1 MTARKPR
8 SVSLSASYRAVIDL
22 LVAHGAL
29 SRADIARAL
38 RLSKPAVSSAV
49 ANLIARGAIQ
59 EVGVGESAG
68 GRRPILL
75 RLGGAGQ
82 VVAGVEIDPKF
93 CRIALTDLDGQ
104 VLEMHEA
111 PLRDPREDAVADL
124 VADDLRAQLATRPD
138 AMFLGCG
145 IAVPGLRGA
154 DGDTV
159 TYATTLAWDRV
170 NLRPLL
176 AARLQAPV
184 VLVNRG
190 KAAALGEL
198 WYRGRAPQADLIYI
212 YLGTGVGG
220 GILLNNAVHEGA
232 DRAAGEI
239 GHMIVDPRGPLC
251 KCGNHGCL
259 ETLISGPAVALRA
272 QAAIK
277 AGRATL
283 LTQWLAGQ
291 SLDVLTAKMVADAA
305 LAGDPLALEILEQTA
320 GYLGIAVANLV
331 NLLNPQLVVLGGPAS
346 RWGNL
351 LLEATQRAVQ
361 QRALDVPR
369 RSVRIVLSQAGDV
382 TVTLGAAAMILRQ
395 ASQLLTAGW

>member
-1 MTARKPR
+1 
-8 SVSLSASYRAVIDL
+8 
-22 LVAHGAL
+22 
-29 SRADIARAL
+29 
-38 RLSKPAVSSAV
+38 
-49 ANLIARGAIQ
+49 
-59 EVGVGESAG
+59 
-68 GRRPILL
+68 
-75 RLGGAGQ
+75 
-82 VVAGVEIDPKF
+82 
-93 CRIALTDLDGQ
+93 
-104 VLEMHEA
+104 
-111 PLRDPREDAVADL
+111 
-124 VADDLRAQLATRPD
+124 
-138 AMFLGCG
+138 MFLGCG
-145 IAVPGLRGA
+145 IAVPGLISA

-176 AARLQAPV
+176 AARLQTAV
-184 VLVNRG
+184 VLVDRG

-198 WYRGRAPQADLIYI
+198 WYRGRATQADLIYI
-212 YLGTGVGG
+212 YLGTGVGDG
-220 GILLNNAVHEGA
+220 LVFNNTVHEGA

-259 ETLISGPAVALRA
+259 ETLISGPAVAMRA

-283 LTQWLAGQ
+283 LTHWLAGQ
-291 SLDVLTAKMVADAA
+291 SLDALTAKMVADAA
-305 LAGDPLALEILEQTA
+305 LAGDDLALEILEQTA